1 MSPRNGV
8 LSQEKIPTSWTLT
21 SSLNTLPPLPAG
33 STLGVALDQGD
44 FPVQIYFYLDSK
56 VVHQVS
62 GIRGEVLPAFSV
74 SGDAV
79 LEANFGGKPYVQG
92 MPMGF
97 QGIIK
102 SMSLL

>member
-1 MSPRNGV
+1 M
-8 LSQEKIPTSWTLT
+8 LSLRQFYFTPLCNQHR
-21 SSLNTLPPLPAG
+21 LACRLP
-33 STLGVALDQGD
+33 Q
-44 FPVQIYFYLDSK
+44 

-74 SGDAV
+74 ANGAV
-79 LEANFGGKPYVQG
+79 LEPNFGSKPYSQG
-92 MPMGF
+92 MPQGF

>member
-1 MSPRNGV
+1 MSAISCRRDGRLRRLVGASCAHPGACAGA
-8 LSQEKIPTSWTLT
+8 
-21 SSLNTLPPLPAG
+21 PPSHRARPCPLVSP
-33 STLGVALDQGD
+33 Q
-44 FPVQIYFYLDSK
+44 

-74 SGDAV
+74 ANGAV
-79 LEANFGGKPYVQG
+79 VEPNFGQTPYAQG

>member
-1 MSPRNGV
+1 MRGA
-8 LSQEKIPTSWTLT
+8 PTRARA
-21 SSLNTLPPLPAG
+21 PP
-33 STLGVALDQGD
+33 Q
-44 FPVQIYFYLDSK
+44 

-74 SGDAV
+74 ANGAV
-79 LEANFGGKPYVQG
+79 LEANFGASAYSMG

>member
-1 MSPRNGV
+1 MQH
-8 LSQEKIPTSWTLT
+8 LHE
-21 SSLNTLPPLPAG
+21 PAG
-33 STLGVALDQGD
+33 GAVGADGRARPVRAVPSHSLRTFLVASPTAQ
-44 FPVQIYFYLDSK
+44 

-74 SGDAV
+74 ANGAV
-79 LEANFGGKPYVQG
+79 LEANFGGKTYAQG